1 MRAFFLEHYTL
12 YMHYYNQNKKR
23 ITMIRQYFFIL
34 FITTSLFSQNSVVQ
48 QFSKAFADVAEN
60 AKPAVVTIITDK
72 IMKVPNNDLYF
83 FFNPYMD
90 PNSER
95 EYKTNALG
103 SGVIVDASNGYIL
116 TNNHVVEDMD
126 NIKVKLIDKREYNA
140 KIMGTDPK
148 SDLAILKIEAENL
161 RQLKLGDS
169 DKLRVGEWVMAV
181 GSPFSENLSHTVT
194 TGIVSAM
201 GRSNIIRGQ
210 NYEDFI
216 QTDAAINP
224 GNSGGA
230 LLNMKGEL
238 IGINTA
244 IATGGY
250 ERGNRGVGFA
260 IPSNMSKRIMSD
272 LIDKGYV
279 TRSWLGVYIQPI
291 DDDAAKAL
299 EMESRDGA
307 LVTQVVDD
315 SPAEKAG
322 VEEGDVIIK
331 FDNKNITDSSNLRN
345 IVSLMPPGSKS
356 KVVVFRNGSKKIL
369 NVVLQELEDGKK
381 VALRPSKGTS
391 ILGLELKE
399 INNSLKKKYNIEDN
413 DGNLVITDVEQGS
426 EAEEKGLREGDIIK
440 RVGTQQVKSL
450 KEFKKKEKVA
460 RSRGSL
466 LLLIKKDDGS
476 SLFVTLNY

>member
-1 MRAFFLEHYTL
+1 
-12 YMHYYNQNKKR
+12 
-23 ITMIRQYFFIL
+23 MIRIL
-34 FITTSLFSQNSVVQ
+34 LLFMLITSNLFSQNSVVQ
-48 QFSKAFADVAEN
+48 QFSDSFADVAEQ

-90 PNSER
+90 PNGER

-103 SGVIVDASNGYIL
+103 SGVIVDSRNGYII

-126 NIKVKLIDKREYNA
+126 NIKVKLFDKREYKA
-140 KIMGTDPK
+140 EIMGTDPK
-148 SDLAILKIEAENL
+148 SDLAILKIEADNL

-210 NYEDFI
+210 SYEDFI

-250 ERGNRGVGFA
+250 EKSNRGVGFA
-260 IPSNMSKRIMSD
+260 IPSNMTERIMSD

-279 TRSWLGVYIQPI
+279 TRSWLGVYIQPL
-291 DDDAAKAL
+291 DADAAKAL
-299 EMESRDGA
+299 EMNSRDGA
-307 LVTQVVDD
+307 LVTQVVGD
-315 SPAEKAG
+315 SPAELGG
-322 VEEGDVIIK
+322 VQEGDVIIR
-331 FDNKNITDSSNLRN
+331 FDNKNITDPSNLRN
-345 IVSLMPPGSKS
+345 IVSLMPPGSES
-356 KVVVFRNGSKKIL
+356 DVVVFRNGSKKNL
-369 NVVLQELEDGKK
+369 SVVLQELKDGKQ
-381 VALRPSKGTS
+381 VAVKSNS
-391 ILGLELKE
+391 SNESVLGLELKE
-399 INNSLKKKYNIEDN
+399 INGDLMEKYNIDED
-413 DGNLVITDVEQGS
+413 DGKIVVVSVDVNS
-426 EAEEKGLREGDIIK
+426 EAADKGLVEGDVIK
-440 RVGTQQVKSL
+440 RVGTQQVNSL
-450 KEFKKKEKVA
+450 KEFKKKEKA
-460 RSRGSL
+460 SRKRGSL
-466 LLLIKKDDGS
+466 LLLVKKNDGS
-476 SLFVTLNY
+476 SRFVTLNY

>member
-1 MRAFFLEHYTL
+1 
-12 YMHYYNQNKKR
+12 
-23 ITMIRQYFFIL
+23 MIRVYFVFLIFIGNL
-34 FITTSLFSQNSVVQ
+34 FAQNSVVQ
-48 QFSKAFADVAEN
+48 QFSKAFADVAED

-103 SGVIVDASNGYIL
+103 SGVIVDSKNGYIL

-140 KIMGTDPK
+140 EIMGTDPK
-148 SDLAILKIEAENL
+148 SDLAILKIEAEDL
-161 RQLKLGDS
+161 KELKLGNS

-194 TGIVSAM
+194 TGIVSAL

-210 NYEDFI
+210 SYEDFI

-230 LLNMKGEL
+230 LLNMQGEL
-238 IGINTA
+238 VGINTA

-250 ERGNRGVGFA
+250 ERSNRGVGFA
-260 IPSNMSKRIMSD
+260 IPSNMVERIMSD

-279 TRSWLGVYIQPI
+279 TRSWLGVYIQPL
-291 DDDAAKAL
+291 DADAANAL

-307 LVTQVVDD
+307 LVTQVVED
-315 SPAEKAG
+315 SPAEVGG
-322 VEEGDVIIK
+322 VEEGDVIIN
-331 FDNKNITDSSNLRN
+331 FDNRKITDPSNLRN
-345 IVSLMPPGSKS
+345 IVSLMPPGTNS

-369 NVVLQELEDGKK
+369 DVVLQELQEGKPI
-381 VALRPSKGTS
+381 ASRTTS
-391 ILGLELKE
+391 GSSVLGLEVKE
-399 INNSLKKKYNIEDN
+399 INNALKNKYNIEDN
-413 DGNLVITDVEQGS
+413 DGSLIIVSVDPNS
-426 EAEEKGLREGDIIK
+426 EAADKGLTEGDIIK
-440 RVGTQQVKSL
+440 RVGTQQVNSL
-450 KEFKKKEKVA
+450 KQFKKKEKA
-460 RSRGSL
+460 SRKKGSL
-466 LLLIKKDDGS
+466 LLLIKKNNGS

>member
-1 MRAFFLEHYTL
+1 MKFRFLIIIIQTG
-12 YMHYYNQNKKR
+12 
-23 ITMIRQYFFIL
+23 FL
-34 FITTSLFSQNSVVQ
+34 FAQNSVVQ
-48 QFSKAFADVAEN
+48 QFSRAFADVAES

-72 IMKVPNNDLYF
+72 IMKVPNNDLFF

-90 PNSER
+90 PNSDR

-103 SGVIVDASNGYIL
+103 SGVIVDAANGYVL

-126 NIKVKLIDKREYNA
+126 KIRVKLFNKREYDA
-140 KIMGTDPK
+140 KIIGSDPK

-194 TGIVSAM
+194 TGIVSAL

-210 NYEDFI
+210 SYEDFI

-230 LLNMKGEL
+230 LLNMQGEL

-260 IPSNMSKRIMSD
+260 IPSNMTKRIMED

-279 TRSWLGVYIQPI
+279 VRSWLGVYIQPL
-291 DDDAAKAL
+291 DNDAAKAL
-299 EMESRDGA
+299 EMETRDGA
-307 LVTQVVDD
+307 LVTQVIEG
-315 SPAEKAG
+315 SPAEKGG
-322 VEEGDVIIK
+322 VEEGDVIIR
-331 FDNKNITDSSNLRN
+331 FDNKNISDPSNLKN
-345 IVSLMPPGSKS
+345 TVSLMPPGSKS
-356 KVVVFRNGSKKIL
+356 EVIVFRNGSKKKL
-369 NVVLQELEDGKK
+369 SVLLEELKDGKV
-381 VALRPSKGTS
+381 VASNSSPSTS
-391 ILGLELKE
+391 ILGLDVRE
-399 INNSLKKKYNIEDN
+399 ITDSLRKKYGIEDE
-413 DGNLVITDVEQGS
+413 DGKLVIVSVDSNS
-426 EAEEKGLREGDIIK
+426 EATDKGLREGDIIK
-440 RVGTQQVKSL
+440 RVGTQQVSSI
-450 KEFKKKEKVA
+450 KEFKKKVKA
-460 RSRGSL
+460 SKSKGSL
-466 LLLIKKDDGS
+466 LLLIKKIDGS
-476 SLFVTLNY
+476 SSFITLNY